1 MAIYLKDKE
10 IVLVNLGK
18 KVVSKVYYGTRLVW
32 EGIKSCFG
40 AGWWINTKPWINT
53 DKWKN

>member
-1 MAIYLKDKE
+1 MAVYLKDKE
-10 IVLVNLGK
+10 ITLVNLGK
-18 KVVSKVYYGTRLVW
+18 KAVSKVYYGTRLVW
-32 EGIKSCFG
+32 ESIKSCFG